1 MDGVGSLIGI
11 PPGGNRGSIK
21 SILPEIEKISAK
33 DGVHYESTGYENLC
47 TAITTAISEM
57 QNGSLTKLRGI
68 KPEISRAAADGAGGG
83 LRRKEVFFW
92 RGFSSPVGASYAARP
107 PMELESGTPPL
118 EQNLGGRF
126 RGGGRHRGGGPG
138 RGFYHHADQHQD
150 QHQGNSSEANN
161 TTSGSYRGGPMRMKK
176 YPYHRY
182 KSPY

>member
-33 DGVHYESTGYENLC
+33 DGVHYENTGYENLC
-47 TAITTAISEM
+47 TAITTAIREM
-57 QNGSLTKLRGI
+57 QNGSLTKLRGN
-68 KPEISRAAADGAGGG
+68 KPEVSGAAADGAGGG
-83 LRRKEVFFW
+83 PRRKEVFFW

-107 PMELESGTPPL
+107 PMELENGSQPL
-118 EQNLGGRF
+118 EQNSGGRF

-138 RGFYHHADQHQD
+138 RGLYHHD
-150 QHQGNSSEANN
+150 QHQGNISEANITGN
-161 TTSGSYRGGPMRMKK
+161 SLYRGGPMRMKK